1 MILIILV
8 IILATQ
14 PLNKQENLDTSILS
28 NEALQNIA
36 KVYSDVSGTVSFN
49 NVNITGNLNMIPR
62 GTIVMWNGTI
72 APSGWGLCDG
82 TQGTPDLRGRFVLGY
97 NKDQPRTNGGVD
109 DQGYVKTG
117 TGARL
122 NFEKCN
128 EIGMT
133 GGEAYHYLTVKEMP
147 AHSHTYYPTRS
158 WHEGGHGTIVTGG
171 SDAGTVTLNT
181 DNTGGSDNH
190 NTIPPYYVLA
200 YIMKL

>member
-1 MILIILV
+1 
-8 IILATQ
+8 
-14 PLNKQENLDTSILS
+14 
-28 NEALQNIA
+28 
-36 KVYSDVSGTVSFN
+36 
-49 NVNITGNLNMIPR
+49 MIPR
-62 GTIVMWNGTI
+62 GTIVMWNGIT

-147 AHSHTYYPTRS
+147 AHSHSHTHSTRGAC
-158 WHEGGHGTIVTGG
+158 GGDWTSQGAVGLTCGTTRG
-171 SDAGTVTLNT
+171 DLNNSQYNYNIT
-181 DNTGGSDNH
+181 SNDETPAGGSDNH